1 MSVTSVTTLKIS
13 FRRFRLAID
22 FESSRY
28 RHEKRYLHA
37 ETCKNVNELVLN
49 RLVSDQ
55 VVSDRRVSA
64 EGERNRIV

>member
-28 RHEKRYLHA
+28 RHEKRYLHV